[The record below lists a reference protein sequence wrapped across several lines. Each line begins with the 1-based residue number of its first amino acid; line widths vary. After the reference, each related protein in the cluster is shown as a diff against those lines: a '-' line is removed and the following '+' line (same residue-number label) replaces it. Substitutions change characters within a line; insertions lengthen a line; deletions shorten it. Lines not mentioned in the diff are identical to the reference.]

1 MSFPDRYAI
10 LIDGEWFKKNLHGKS
25 AKSPTAQDIFSQIEK
40 IRSHCKLCGIDL
52 YRIFYY
58 TADPFEGSVRN
69 PLNKESTEY
78 SLTPQYLNNTALIK
92 EIESRSDYAVRRG
105 RLIHRGWTIRRK
117 ALAKLEDDTQCEV
130 GANDIEPN
138 IAQKGVDMMIGIDMT
153 SLALKRLVST
163 VVIAS
168 GDSDLVPAM
177 KLARTEGLR
186 VYLAIFQKSRISR
199 DLRIHNDYILAI

>member
-1 MSFPDRYAI
+1 MSFPNRFAI
-10 LIDGEWFKKNLHGKS
+10 LIDGEWFKKNLHGERG
-25 AKSPTAQDIFSQIEK
+25 KSPTAQDIFGQIKK
-40 IRSHCKLCGIDL
+40 IITHRKLNEIDL

-58 TADPFEGSVRN
+58 TADPFEGTVRN
-69 PLNKESTEY
+69 PLDKRTTEY
-78 SLTPQYLNNTALIK
+78 ALTPQYHSNNEIIR
-92 EIESRSDYAVRRG
+92 EIESHADYAVRRG
-105 RLIHRGWTIRRK
+105 RLIHRGWTIRHK
-117 ALAKLEDDTQCEV
+117 TLAKLEGGTQCAV
-130 GANDIEPN
+130 GASDIEPN
-138 IAQKGVDMMIGIDMT
+138 ITQKGVDMMIGIDMT

-199 DLRIHNDYILAI
+199 DLRIHNDHIMSL

>member
-1 MSFPDRYAI
+1 MSFPNRYAI
-10 LIDGEWFKKNLHGKS
+10 LVDGEWFKKDLHGKTT
-25 AKSPTAQDIFSQIEK
+25 KSPNARDIFDQIEK
-40 IRSHCKLCGIDL
+40 IRTHCKLNGTDL

-58 TADPFEGSVRN
+58 TADPFEGTVQN
-69 PLNKESTEY
+69 PVNKESTKF
-78 SLTPQYLNNTALIK
+78 SATSQFLNNTRLIK
-92 EIESRSDYAVRRG
+92 EIESCSDYAVRRG
-105 RLIHRGWTIRRK
+105 RLIHRGWTLRRK
-117 ALAKLEDDTQCEV
+117 ALARLEDDSQHTV
-130 GANDIEPN
+130 GASDIEPN
-138 IAQKGVDMMIGIDMT
+138 ITQKGVDMMIGIDMT

-199 DLRIHNDYILAI
+199 DLRIHNDDILTL